1 MAMRASISV
10 LVMGM
15 AGIWLASCA
24 GPAAGGAGKPGD
36 LGGGGDPEEGGISEV
51 PNPHPAMAAKS
62 GKSLALLQRGHEVYM
77 LKCAECHAYKLPRN
91 IDMGR
96 WTAGRLKIDCS
107 SDLGSAQVQA
117 VVDYVSAVKLP

>member
-1 MAMRASISV
+1 MRAWISFLMV
-10 LVMGM
+10 GV
-15 AGIWLASCA
+15 AGFWLLSCA
-24 GPAAGGAGKPGD
+24 GPGGGGGGKQGD
-36 LGGGGDPEEGGISEV
+36 QGGGGDPEEGGISEV

-91 IDMGR
+91 IDLGR
-96 WTAGRLKIDCS
+96 WRAGRLKSDCS